1 MVRTRRGGPTTGA
14 TGFGGGSGARADA
27 FLTLLPPLAGTTVS
41 RNICAGGGRVMP
53 RWRACRST
61 NWRATTSSI
70 VLDALFTSMPWSRF
84 SSVTTSWLVE
94 LRSSATL

>member
-1 MVRTRRGGPTTGA
+1 MDPVASAATPPSAGSGAGRGVMVRTSRGGPTTGA
-14 TGFGGGSGARADA
+14 AGLGGGSGARAGA
-27 FLTLLPPLAGTTVS
+27 FLALPPLAGTAVS

-70 VLDALFTSMPWSRF
+70 VLDALFTSMP
-84 SSVTTSWLVE
+84 
-94 LRSSATL
+94 